1 MTLEVAQS
9 GLPVLPAESLLHIAM
24 ETLQDP
30 QEYCIPWQIP
40 PRYPSP
46 TSWDRKS
53 HHKSKYPSG
62 PVKFTCCPGNFEKG
76 QLTFQSQP
84 CFLNEWTTSLVN
96 LYEVVKVIW
105 TWWTTGE
112 VQSRCVEVEETT
124 WRALGSAM
132 SLSILPPRGCG
143 RTRDTRLLHRC
154 LPWWMS
160 TKHKSPKLP
169 LEQK

>member
-96 LYEVVKVIW
+96 LYEVVSHLNLVNHWRSPKPFSGGGRDHLES
-105 TWWTTGE
+105 TGFCHESQYSSTTGMWKD
-112 VQSRCVEVEETT
+112 QRHKAAT
-124 WRALGSAM
+124 
-132 SLSILPPRGCG
+132 SLL
-143 RTRDTRLLHRC
+143 TLMNVYKT
-154 LPWWMS
+154 
-160 TKHKSPKLP
+160 
-169 LEQK
+169 